1 MVVIK
6 STRQYK
12 GSVGAAGVSTFIVAM
27 TVFLLGMIEILLV
40 LKE

>member
-6 STRQYK
+6 SARQYK

-40 LKE
+40 LKG